1 MRRAV
6 LLLLLPLAAAG
17 AVPARRAPAAKP
29 AADAGPAPM
38 HVVLQTDWYAQPEHG
53 GFYQALARGFYR
65 EQGLDVE
72 IRQGGPTTQPAQ
84 MVATGRADF
93 AITDSGTVIVA
104 AGRGI
109 PFVMLGAYMQ
119 RDPQAIMFHRESGI
133 RGFRDLD
140 GRNIMAAPGA
150 PFIDILERRYG
161 IRVSI
166 TPLDFG
172 MSRFLARPDFIQ
184 QCFVTN
190 EPYYVRLHGVDP
202 GVLLISDCGFSPYR
216 VWFASRRLARERPA
230 LARAFSRATIRGWLD
245 YIGGDPGPANAL
257 IASLNPRMDA
267 PFMDFSVRAMRQ
279 YRLVT
284 GDPSADEAV
293 GRIRRGRI
301 ATLIGQLAGIGLLD
315 HAVTPDEVL
324 DAGAP

>member
-1 MRRAV
+1 MRPAA
-6 LLLLLPLAAAG
+6 LLVLLLPLAAG
-17 AVPARRAPAAKP
+17 APQVRKDAKP
-29 AADAGPAPM
+29 QPRADAGPGLT

-65 EQGLDVE
+65 REGLDVE
-72 IRQGGPTTQPAQ
+72 IRQGGPATQPAQ

-93 AITDSGTVIVA
+93 AIADSGTVIVA
-104 AGRGI
+104 ASRGI

-150 PFIDILERRYG
+150 PFIDIIERRYR
-161 IRVSI
+161 IRVSV

-202 GVLLISDCGFSPYR
+202 GVLPISDCGFSPYR

-230 LARAFSRATIRGWLD
+230 LARAFSRATIRGWTD
-245 YIGGDPGPANAL
+245 YIGGDPAPANAL
-257 IASLNPRMDA
+257 IASLNPAMDA
-267 PFMDFSVRAMRQ
+267 PFMAFSVRAMRR

-284 GDPSADEAV
+284 GDPAAGEAV
-293 GRIRRGRI
+293 GRIRRERI
-301 ATLIGQLAGIGLLD
+301 ATLIGQLSGIGLLD
-315 HAVTPDEVL
+315 GAVTPDEVL
-324 DAGAP
+324 DTGAP

>member
-1 MRRAV
+1 MRLAS
-6 LLLLLPLAAAG
+6 LLLLLPLAAA
-17 AVPARRAPAAKP
+17 AVPTRKTAEPPRGDAAPALE
-29 AADAGPAPM
+29 

-65 EQGLDVE
+65 EEGLDVE

-93 AITDSGTVIVA
+93 AITDSGAVIVA
-104 AGRGI
+104 AGRGL

-140 GRNIMAAPGA
+140 GRNIMAGPGA
-150 PFIDILERRYG
+150 PFIDIIERRYG

-190 EPYYVRLHGVDP
+190 EPYYVRQHGVDP
-202 GVLLISDCGFSPYR
+202 GVLMISDSGFSPYR
-216 VWFASRRLARERPA
+216 VWFATRRLARERPA

-245 YIGGDPGPANAL
+245 YIGGDPSPANAL

-267 PFMDFSVRAMRQ
+267 PFIAFSVGAMRQ

-284 GDPSADEAV
+284 GDPSAGEAV
-293 GRIRRGRI
+293 GRIRRERI
-301 ATLIGQLAGIGLLD
+301 ATLIGQLGGIGLLD
-315 HAVTPDEVL
+315 SPVAPADVL
-324 DAGAP
+324 DGGAP